1 MNKTAANHG
10 ANHAAYSRG
19 SLAAMALGAALIST
33 SAVFVKWV
41 GVGPTA
47 SAFWRMGLAA
57 LLLLAWTARPT
68 VRAGWKPSAPVLRL
82 LMVAALFFA
91 LDLWMW
97 HRSILYVGVGLA
109 TLLGNFQVFALAA
122 YGAFVL
128 GERGGWRLW
137 TGLLMALAGL
147 AMLLAPG
154 WEGFDARFRVG
165 IAFGLGTA
173 LAYAGFLIAFR
184 AGQARRGDTSNEA
197 MLWWMCVFSAALLL
211 AMTLLG
217 GESVQPVGVRDWS
230 ALLAYALIAQVF
242 GWLVIGKVMPKLP
255 AGVLGLCL
263 LLQPLLS
270 YVWDA
275 LLFGTR
281 LGGVEMVGLALSLAG
296 IFLGLV
302 RGQKASGAEAVTV
315 AADGRS

>member
-1 MNKTAANHG
+1 MTLH
-10 ANHAAYSRG
+10 YSRG

-41 GVGPTA
+41 AIGPTA

-57 LLLLAWTARPT
+57 VFLLAWIAGPAARSLS
-68 VRAGWKPSAPVLRL
+68 ASMKPSPRVLGL
-82 LMVAALFFA
+82 LVVAALFFA
-91 LDLWMW
+91 VDLWMW

-109 TLLGNFQVFALAA
+109 TLLGNFQVFALAG
-122 YGAFVL
+122 YGALVL

-137 TGLLMALAGL
+137 VGLLLALFGL
-147 AMLLAPG
+147 ALLLAPG
-154 WEGFDARFRVG
+154 WEGFDTRFRIG

-173 LAYAGFLIAFR
+173 LAYAGFLISFR
-184 AGQARRGDTSNEA
+184 AAQGQRAHVSNEA
-197 MLWWMCVFSAALLL
+197 MLWLMCVFSAVLLL
-211 AMTLLG
+211 VMTLAG
-217 GESVQPVGVRDWS
+217 GEQLQPQGVRDWS

-281 LGGVEMVGLALSLAG
+281 LGPVGMLGLALSLAG

-302 RGQKASGAEAVTV
+302 RGQRKPQDAAIDAV
-315 AADGRS
+315 A

>member
-1 MNKTAANHG
+1 MT
-10 ANHAAYSRG
+10 HAYTRG

-41 GVGPTA
+41 GIGPTA

-57 LLLLAWTARPT
+57 VLLLAWIVRPK
-68 VRAGWKPSAPVLRL
+68 VRTGWKPDSRVFGL
-82 LMVAALFFA
+82 LAIAAMFFA
-91 LDLWMW
+91 TDLWMW

-109 TLLGNFQVFALAA
+109 TLLGNFQVFALAG
-122 YGAFVL
+122 YGALVL

-137 TGLLMALAGL
+137 LGLLMAIFGL
-147 AMLLAPG
+147 ALLLAPG
-154 WEGFDARFRVG
+154 WDGFDARFRTG

-173 LAYAGFLIAFR
+173 VAYAGFLIAFR
-184 AGQARRGDTSNEA
+184 AVQGRRAQVSNEA
-197 MLWWMCVFSAALLL
+197 LLWWLCVFSAALLL
-211 AMTLLG
+211 VMTLAG
-217 GESVQPVGVRDWS
+217 GESLQPHGARDWS

-242 GWLVIGKVMPKLP
+242 GWLVIGRVMPKLP

-270 YVWDA
+270 YAWDA

-281 LGGVEMVGLALSLAG
+281 LGPIEMLGLALSLAG

-302 RGQKASGAEAVTV
+302 RGQSRTQEGVV
-315 AADGRS
+315 DAAG

>member
-1 MNKTAANHG
+1 MSHAYTRG
-10 ANHAAYSRG
+10 A
-19 SLAAMALGAALIST
+19 LAAMALGAALIST

-41 GVGPTA
+41 GIGPTA

-57 LLLLAWTARPT
+57 VLLLAWLLRGEMR
-68 VRAGWKPSAPVLRL
+68 RAWKPDARVFGL
-82 LMVAALFFA
+82 LVVAALFFA
-91 LDLWMW
+91 ADLWMW

-122 YGAFVL
+122 YGSFVL

-147 AMLLAPG
+147 ALLLAPG
-154 WEGFDARFRVG
+154 WEGFDARFRIG

-173 LAYAGFLIAFR
+173 VAYGGFLIAFR
-184 AGQARRGDTSNEA
+184 AGQAQRAHVANEA
-197 MLWWMCVFSAALLL
+197 MLWWLCLLTAALLL
-211 AMTLLG
+211 PMSLLG
-217 GESVQPVGVRDWS
+217 GEALQPQGVRDWS

-242 GWLVIGKVMPKLP
+242 GWLVIGRVMPKLP

-281 LGGVEMVGLALSLAG
+281 LGVVELFGLGLSLAG

-302 RGQKASGAEAVTV
+302 RGQTRREPATATS
-315 AADGRS
+315 

>member
-1 MNKTAANHG
+1 
-10 ANHAAYSRG
+10 
-19 SLAAMALGAALIST
+19 MALGAVLIST

-41 GVGPTA
+41 SIGPTA
-47 SAFWRMGLAA
+47 SAFWRTGLAA
-57 LLLLAWTARPT
+57 LLLLGWLVRPEM
-68 VRAGWKPSAPVLRL
+68 RRNWKPDARVFAL
-82 LMVAALFFA
+82 LVVAALFFA
-91 LDLWMW
+91 ADLWMW

-122 YGAFVL
+122 YGALVL

-137 TGLLMALAGL
+137 LGLLMALAGL
-147 AMLLAPG
+147 ALLLAPG
-154 WEGFDARFRVG
+154 WESFDARSRIGV
-165 IAFGLGTA
+165 AFGLGTA
-173 LAYAGFLIAFR
+173 LAYGGFLIAFR
-184 AGQARRGDTSNEA
+184 AAQAQRAHVANEA
-197 MLWWMCVFSAALLL
+197 LLWWMCLLTAILLL
-211 AMTLLG
+211 PMSLLG
-217 GESVQPVGVRDWS
+217 GEAVQPQGMRDWS

-242 GWLVIGKVMPKLP
+242 GWLVIGKVMPKLA

-281 LGGVEMVGLALSLAG
+281 LGPVELLGLGLSLAG

-302 RGQKASGAEAVTV
+302 RSSGKPAASEARLQS
-315 AADGRS
+315 DRG

>member
-1 MNKTAANHG
+1 MPPPAGH
-10 ANHAAYSRG
+10 YSRG
-19 SLAAMALGAALIST
+19 ALAAMALGAVLIST

-41 GVGPTA
+41 SIGPTA

-57 LLLLAWTARPT
+57 ILLLAWLARRE
-68 VRAGWKPSAPVLRL
+68 VREGWKPDARVFGL
-82 LMVAALFFA
+82 LAVAALFFA
-91 LDLWMW
+91 ADLWMW

-109 TLLGNFQVFALAA
+109 TLLGNFQVFVLAA
-122 YGAFVL
+122 YGSFVL

-137 TGLLMALAGL
+137 VGLLMALAGL
-147 AMLLAPG
+147 ALLLAPG
-154 WEGFDARFRVG
+154 WEGFDARFRIG
-165 IAFGLGTA
+165 IGFGLGTA
-173 LAYAGFLIAFR
+173 AAYAGFLIAFR
-184 AGQARRGDTSNEA
+184 AAQAQRAHVASEA
-197 MLWWMCVFSAALLL
+197 MLWWLCAITAALLL
-211 AMTLLG
+211 PMSLLG
-217 GESVQPVGVRDWS
+217 GETLQPQGPHDWS

-281 LGGVEMVGLALSLAG
+281 LGAVEMLGLALSLAG

-302 RGQKASGAEAVTV
+302 RGARKPALAADTEAV
-315 AADGRS
+315 A

>member
-1 MNKTAANHG
+1 MSPAASH
-10 ANHAAYSRG
+10 YSRG
-19 SLAAMALGAALIST
+19 ALAAMALGAALIST

-41 GVGPTA
+41 GIGPTA
-47 SAFWRMGLAA
+47 SAFWRMALAA
-57 LLLLAWTARPT
+57 VLLLAWLARRE
-68 VRAGWKPSAPVLRL
+68 VREGWKPDARMLGL
-82 LMVAALFFA
+82 LVVGALFFA
-91 LDLWMW
+91 ADLWMW

-122 YGAFVL
+122 YGSFVL

-137 TGLLMALAGL
+137 VGLLMALIGL
-147 AMLLAPG
+147 ALLLAPG
-154 WEGFDARFRVG
+154 WESFDAHFRIGVG
-165 IAFGLGTA
+165 FGLGTA
-173 LAYAGFLIAFR
+173 VAYAGFLIAFR
-184 AGQARRGDTSNEA
+184 AAQAQRAHVASEA
-197 MLWWMCVFSAALLL
+197 MLWWLCAITAALLL
-211 AMTLLG
+211 PMTLLG
-217 GESVQPVGVRDWS
+217 GETLQPHGLRDWS

-275 LLFGTR
+275 LLFSTR
-281 LGGVEMVGLALSLAG
+281 LGAVEMLGLALSLAG

-302 RGQKASGAEAVTV
+302 RGARKPV
-315 AADGRS
+315 ATADAPA

>member
-1 MNKTAANHG
+1 MRQ
-10 ANHAAYSRG
+10 AYTRG

-41 GVGPTA
+41 GIGPTA
-47 SAFWRMGLAA
+47 SAFWRMGLASV
-57 LLLLAWTARPT
+57 LLLAWVVRPK
-68 VRAGWKPSAPVLRL
+68 VRAGWKPDARVFGL
-82 LMVAALFFA
+82 LAIAALFFA
-91 LDLWMW
+91 TDLWMW

-109 TLLGNFQVFALAA
+109 TLLGNFQVFALAG

-137 TGLLMALAGL
+137 AGLLMAIFGL
-147 AMLLAPG
+147 ALLLAPG
-154 WEGFDARFRVG
+154 WEGFDARFRTG

-173 LAYAGFLIAFR
+173 VAYAGFLIAFR
-184 AGQARRGDTSNEA
+184 AAQGRRAQVSNEA
-197 MLWWMCVFSAALLL
+197 LLWWLCVFSAALLL
-211 AMTLLG
+211 ALTLAG
-217 GESVQPVGVRDWS
+217 GESLQPQGARDWS

-242 GWLVIGKVMPKLP
+242 GWLVIGRVMPKLP

-270 YVWDA
+270 YAWDA

-281 LGGVEMVGLALSLAG
+281 LGPVEMLGLALSLAG

-302 RGQKASGAEAVTV
+302 RGQGRKQEAVVDAT
-315 AADGRS
+315 G

>member
-1 MNKTAANHG
+1 MS
-10 ANHAAYSRG
+10 HAYPRSA
-19 SLAAMALGAALIST
+19 LAAMALGAVLIST

-41 GVGPTA
+41 GIGPTA

-57 LLLLAWTARPT
+57 VLLLAWLARPDAR
-68 VRAGWKPSAPVLRL
+68 RAWKPDARVFGLLVL
-82 LMVAALFFA
+82 AAVFFA
-91 LDLWMW
+91 ADLWMW

-122 YGAFVL
+122 YGSFVL

-137 TGLLMALAGL
+137 AGLLMALAGL
-147 AMLLAPG
+147 ALLLAPG
-154 WEGFDARFRVG
+154 WESFDARFRVG

-173 LAYAGFLIAFR
+173 VAYGGFLIAFR
-184 AGQARRGDTSNEA
+184 AAQAQRAHVANEA
-197 MLWWMCVFSAALLL
+197 MLWWLCVLTALLL
-211 AMTLLG
+211 LPMSLLG
-217 GESVQPVGVRDWS
+217 GEALQPRGVGDWS
-230 ALLAYALIAQVF
+230 ALFAYALIAQVF
-242 GWLVIGKVMPKLP
+242 GWLVIGRVMPKLP

-281 LGGVEMVGLALSLAG
+281 LGAVGMLGLALSLAG

-302 RGQKASGAEAVTV
+302 RGQAKQAPVEA
-315 AADGRS
+315 AA

>member
-1 MNKTAANHG
+1 MTQGSFRG
-10 ANHAAYSRG
+10 A
-19 SLAAMALGAALIST
+19 LAAMALGAVLIST

-41 GVGPTA
+41 HVGPTA

-57 LLLLAWTARPT
+57 ILLLAWRVKPG
-68 VRAGWKPSAPVLRL
+68 VRASWKPDSHVLGL
-82 LMVAALFFA
+82 LVISALFFA
-91 LDLWMW
+91 MDLWMW

-109 TLLGNFQVFALAA
+109 TLLGNFQVFALAG

-137 TGLLMALAGL
+137 AGLLMALSGL
-147 AMLLAPG
+147 ALLLAPG

-173 LAYAGFLIAFR
+173 MAYGGFLIAFR
-184 AGQARRGDTSNEA
+184 GAQARRASVSNEA
-197 MLWWMCVFSAALLL
+197 LLWWLCVLTAGLLL
-211 AMTLLG
+211 VMTAQG
-217 GESVQPVGVRDWS
+217 SERWWPQGTRDWS

-281 LGGVEMVGLALSLAG
+281 LGPLEMLGLALSLAG
-296 IFLGLV
+296 IFLGLI
-302 RGQKASGAEAVTV
+302 RGQDKRAETV
-315 AADGRS
+315 ADAAT